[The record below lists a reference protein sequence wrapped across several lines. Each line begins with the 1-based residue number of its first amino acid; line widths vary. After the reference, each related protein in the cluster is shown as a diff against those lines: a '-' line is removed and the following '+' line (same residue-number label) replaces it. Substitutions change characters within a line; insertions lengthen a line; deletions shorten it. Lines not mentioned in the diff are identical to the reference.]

1 MTDATKMEL
10 FTARVCPYAHRTRL
24 VLMEK
29 GLDFELVE
37 VDLQNKPERFLK
49 VSAYGKVPALVHD
62 GVEIYESAIINEY
75 LEEAFP
81 EPPLMPREPGPRA
94 QLRIWIDYCDD
105 HFLGDHYAALK
116 NQDPEKE
123 GYWKDKIDTHLHRI
137 DQAMRDLSPE
147 GPYWLGAAPSLLDF
161 AYYPFF
167 ERLPAWAH
175 YRGLGLPEDCE
186 RIAAWLDTMAGRPSV
201 SAIANPPD
209 YYIERYAR
217 YARAPAAAE

>member
-1 MTDATKMEL
+1 MSDTTKMEL

-29 GLDFELVE
+29 AVDFELIE
-37 VDLQNKPERFLK
+37 VDLQNKPERFLQ

-75 LEEAFP
+75 LEELFP
-81 EPPLMPREPGPRA
+81 EPPLMPREPSRRA
-94 QLRIWIDYCDD
+94 QLRMWIDYCDD

-116 NQDPEKE
+116 NQDPALAD
-123 GYWKDKIDTHLHRI
+123 GWKTKIDAHLRRI
-137 DQAMRDLSPE
+137 EQAMRRLAPD
-147 GPYWLGAAPSLLDF
+147 GPYWLGPAPSLLDF

-175 YRGLGLPEDCE
+175 YRGLGLPDDCT
-186 RIAAWLDTMAGRPSV
+186 RIKAWLSTMAEHPSV
-201 SAIANPPD
+201 RAIANPPE

-217 YARAPAAAE
+217 YATAPAAAE